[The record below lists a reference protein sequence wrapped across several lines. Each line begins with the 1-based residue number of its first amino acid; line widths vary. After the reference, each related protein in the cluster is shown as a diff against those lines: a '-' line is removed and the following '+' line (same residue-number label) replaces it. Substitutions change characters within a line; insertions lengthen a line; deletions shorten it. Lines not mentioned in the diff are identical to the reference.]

1 MPGYDTLHEIGLAAV
16 RMTSSQS
23 LKALVVGPGPGEN
36 MPSLLE
42 ACPKARFTLLEPS
55 EQMLAFCKE
64 SIDGVDGMHR
74 CHLQQNGLME
84 ACKTS
89 LKEAIFD

>member
-23 LKALVVGPGPGEN
+23 LKALVVGPDPGEN
-36 MPSLLE
+36 MPSLLK

-89 LKEAIFD
+89 LKEPSLI

>member
-1 MPGYDTLHEIGLAAV
+1 
-16 RMTSSQS
+16 
-23 LKALVVGPGPGEN
+23 

-55 EQMLAFCKE
+55 EQMLGFCKK
-64 SIDGVDGMHR
+64 SLDGVDGVDR
-74 CHLQQNGLME
+74 CQLQQNGLLE

-89 LKEAIFD
+89 LKEAIFDLVICHNVLHLFNGD

>member
-1 MPGYDTLHEIGLAAV
+1 
-16 RMTSSQS
+16 
-23 LKALVVGPGPGEN
+23 

-55 EQMLAFCKE
+55 EQMLGFCKK
-64 SIDGVDGMHR
+64 SLDGVDGVDR
-74 CHLQQNGLME
+74 CQLQQNGLLE

-89 LKEAIFD
+89 LKEPSLI